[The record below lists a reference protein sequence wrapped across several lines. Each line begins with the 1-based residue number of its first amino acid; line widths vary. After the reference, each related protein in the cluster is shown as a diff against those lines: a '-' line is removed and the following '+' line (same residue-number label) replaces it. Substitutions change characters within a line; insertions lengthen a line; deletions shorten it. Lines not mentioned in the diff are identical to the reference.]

1 MGIPDAPKRT
11 AARMQHTE
19 TPLPMTATTGVP
31 VDADRPPIV
40 LPHRVRLEILGA
52 VLLGIFL
59 SALDQTIVGT
69 ALPTIVT
76 DLEGNDVY
84 VWAFTAY
91 LVTATISGPIY
102 GKLSDLFGRR
112 LLFTIGVSIF
122 LLGSILSGLSQDM
135 WQLIAFRGL
144 QGLGA
149 GAIFPIALAIIADIF
164 APSERGKYQGF
175 FGAVFGLSFLLGPA
189 LGGLITDNFGWQWI
203 FYVNIPLGAIVL
215 VIIWR
220 TLPSVRDPDAD
231 RNIDYLGASLF
242 IAALLPFL
250 IGLTN
255 KQFGEWTDPAVGGLI
270 AIGFLLGGAFVW
282 AESRA
287 KEPIVPLKLFRNPA
301 FTASVVAIFLAA
313 MGFFAVVV
321 FLPRWYQV
329 VGGASA
335 TESGYQILPL
345 LGGLIISAVSSG
357 QIVARTGRYKALI
370 LVALLVLALGLFMLT
385 NLRTNTPGP
394 LVWLWMAVT
403 GLGIG
408 PTFAVFTLVVQNS
421 VPVRQLGA
429 ATSNVT
435 LFQQLGGTVGLAI
448 AGTIFGSVMLQE
460 VPRQLTAAGVP
471 AQFADQFASSGGGAL
486 NDFAAVGDLGA
497 SILADVPEEFRAQ
510 VEPMIPAIVDGIH
523 NAFSIATASTFV
535 VGIGTALLAF
545 LGVAVLLPASR
556 REARAAA
563 ADEPGARPPAE
574 VLSD

>member
-1 MGIPDAPKRT
+1 M
-11 AARMQHTE
+11 
-19 TPLPMTATTGVP
+19 
-31 VDADRPPIV
+31 
-40 LPHRVRLEILGA
+40 
-52 VLLGIFL
+52 LLGIFL

-76 DLEGNDVY
+76 DLQGNDVY

-91 LVTATISGPIY
+91 LVTATVSGPIY

-122 LLGSILSGLSQDM
+122 LIGSMLSGLSQEM

-215 VIIWR
+215 VIIWH

-231 RNIDYLGASLF
+231 RHIDYIGATLF
-242 IAALLPFL
+242 VAALMPFL

-270 AIGFLLGGAFVW
+270 AIGFLLGAAFVW

-287 KEPIVPLKLFRNPA
+287 KEPIVPLKLFRIPA
-301 FTASVVAIFLAA
+301 FTASVIAIFLAA

-345 LGGLIISAVSSG
+345 LFGLIVSAVSSG

-370 LVALLVLALGLFMLT
+370 LAALLTLALGLFMLT
-385 NLRTNTPGP
+385 NLRTDTPGP

-408 PTFAVFTLVVQNS
+408 PTFAVFTLVVQNA
-421 VPVRQLGA
+421 VPVSHLGA

-448 AGTIFGSVMLQE
+448 TGTIFGSVMLEE
-460 VPRQLTAAGVP
+460 VPKQITAAGVP
-471 AQFADQFASSGGGAL
+471 AEFADQFAASGGGAL
-486 NDFAAVGDLGA
+486 NDVAGVGDLGA
-497 SILADVPEEFRAQ
+497 SILADVPEAFRAQ
-510 VEPMIPAIVDGIH
+510 VEPLIPAIVEGIH
-523 NAFSIATASTFV
+523 NAFSLATASTFF
-535 VGIGTALLAF
+535 VGIFTALAAF
-545 LGVAVLLPASR
+545 LVVAVVLPARR
-556 REARAAA
+556 REAGVVATDAPGGRPAAEA
-563 ADEPGARPPAE
+563 
-574 VLSD
+574 VSD